1 MLVCHQAFFPRHTLI
16 EPYDLQYRFSADF
29 DWCIHIMKKA
39 RTFHNTHLI
48 LIDYLAEGMT
58 TQNHKASLLERFRI
72 MTRHYGLLSTL
83 AHHAWFVVRSF
94 SRNSATPSDAP
105 F

>member
-58 TQNHKASLLERFRI
+58 TQNPKASLLERFRI
-72 MTRHYGLLSTL
+72 MIRHYGLLSTL

-94 SRNSATPSDAP
+94 
-105 F
+105 